1 MQSGQYERLTD
12 TFLAGESE
20 LVATGFNLESGGKVP
35 HAIRKRVDVWLRAA
49 AKEEERALVAL
60 SEPTDA
66 EKVRIRKIL
75 G

>member
-1 MQSGQYERLTD
+1 M
-12 TFLAGESE
+12 
-20 LVATGFNLESGGKVP
+20 ESGGKVP

-66 EKVRIRKIL
+66 ERARIRKIL